1 LVGETDSPE
10 ELGDFTGYRGAARG
24 RVALPSPIQPESLS
38 MPTDD
43 GFRPDDQQCR
53 SPFRRQA
60 CQPDR
65 EGTVRATEAELMATA
80 GALQDQ
86 ERMTQGQ
93 DFSFEN

>member
-1 LVGETDSPE
+1 ML
-10 ELGDFTGYRGAARG
+10 
-24 RVALPSPIQPESLS
+24 
-38 MPTDD
+38 TDD

-60 CQPDR
+60 CQPDP
-65 EGTVRATEAELMATA
+65 EGTVRGTEAELMATA

-93 DFSFEN
+93 DFSFES